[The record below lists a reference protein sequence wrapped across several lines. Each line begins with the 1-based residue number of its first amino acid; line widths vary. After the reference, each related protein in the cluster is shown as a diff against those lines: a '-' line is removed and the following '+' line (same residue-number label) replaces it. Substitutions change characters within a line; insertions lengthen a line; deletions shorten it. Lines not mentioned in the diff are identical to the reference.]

1 DFKPLAFK
9 KQSLAL
15 MDFGFED
22 LLEYTKNKNIKT
34 YESFL
39 SQAKI
44 LFFNFD
50 EKFHFFE
57 FQKN

>member
-1 DFKPLAFK
+1 
-9 KQSLAL
+9 
-15 MDFGFED
+15 
-22 LLEYTKNKNIKT
+22 
-34 YESFL
+34 L

>member
-1 DFKPLAFK
+1 
-9 KQSLAL
+9 
-15 MDFGFED
+15 
-22 LLEYTKNKNIKT
+22 
-34 YESFL
+34 FL

>member
-1 DFKPLAFK
+1 
-9 KQSLAL
+9 
-15 MDFGFED
+15 
-22 LLEYTKNKNIKT
+22 
-34 YESFL
+34 ESFL